1 MGLNL
6 PVILHNQP
14 PLATLIWKI
23 LLIFLNTVNRP
34 FYLKIVLPN
43 LDHGIFLKEFGL
55 VVFHKLCIRTLVD
68 RTTIEGNSSL
78 GYHFVI

>member
-6 PVILHNQP
+6 PVILHNQL

-34 FYLKIVLPN
+34 FYLKIVFPN

-55 VVFHKLCIRTLVD
+55 VVFINYAFERSWTRQRLKETVPWA
-68 RTTIEGNSSL
+68 TIS
-78 GYHFVI
+78 